1 MIATVTLN
9 PAVDKSLTVMDFAP
23 GKTNR
28 AEVTGI
34 DAGGKGVNVARAA
47 HRFGLPVCTL
57 GFAAGRNGRFILDEL
72 AASGIPADFIDVPGE
87 TRVNLKIQDP
97 AHGTETEINE
107 PGFQV
112 SRTHLDE
119 FRTKLREYAPRC
131 DLVVFSGSL
140 PPGLSPETYGDLI
153 AITRR
158 CGATAVLDT
167 VGEPLRRGL
176 TAGVELVKPNR
187 AEVEYLFQKPLRSP
201 QELADAARSMLQM
214 GAQQVVI
221 SLGAEGAV
229 GATREGVLMA
239 RPPRV
244 ELRSSVGAG
253 DAMVAALAYGIVR
266 HLPFRDAFRFAVAAS
281 AATVARNGT
290 KLADFAAAQELLGQ
304 VRIDSAVAA

>member
-1 MIATVTLN
+1 VVLLTFRPGRVKSELH
-9 PAVDKSLTVMDFAP
+9 VDLPRPRHLEDP
-23 GKTNR
+23 
-28 AEVTGI
+28 
-34 DAGGKGVNVARAA
+34 DVARAA
-47 HRFGLPVCTL
+47 RRFGLPVCAL

-87 TRVNLKIQDP
+87 TRVNLKIKDP
-97 AHGTETEINE
+97 ARGTETEINE
-107 PGFQV
+107 PGFHI
-112 SRTHLDE
+112 SPRHWDE

-131 DLVVFSGSL
+131 DLVVFAGSL
-140 PPGLSPETYGDLI
+140 PPGLPPDTYGDLI
-153 AITRR
+153 ALTRG
-158 CGATAVLDT
+158 CGAAAVLDT
-167 VGEPLRRGL
+167 AGEPLRHGL
-176 TAGVELVKPNR
+176 AAGAELVKPNR
-187 AEVEYLFQKPLRSP
+187 AEVEGLFEKPLRNP
-201 QELADAARSMLQM
+201 QELAAAARSLLQM

-304 VRIDSAVAA
+304 VRIDTSVAA